1 MKEKIKNKILDYIN
15 RNNLKKNI
23 FLLGHVENIFPYF
36 VNAKAFILT
45 SLWKDPGFVLVEAYF
60 SRTLI
65 LSSNSKPGPSEL
77 IKNNLNGIVYNQDDI
92 IDFQLKF
99 EKVLKN

>member
-1 MKEKIKNKILDYIN
+1 MG
-15 RNNLKKNI
+15 R
-23 FLLGHVENIFPYF
+23 
-36 VNAKAFILT
+36 
-45 SLWKDPGFVLVEAYF
+45 SGFVLVEAGF

-65 LSSNSKPGPSEL
+65 LSSNSEPGPNEL

-99 EKVLKN
+99 EQVLNKKFKEIKN